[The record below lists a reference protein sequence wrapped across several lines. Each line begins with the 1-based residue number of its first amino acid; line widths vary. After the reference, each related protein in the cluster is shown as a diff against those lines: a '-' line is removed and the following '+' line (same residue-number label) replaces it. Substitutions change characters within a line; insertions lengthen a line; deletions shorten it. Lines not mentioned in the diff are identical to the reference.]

1 LNVAAVLLLLH
12 TVQPGAIAEAR
23 DLFFDVFQ
31 RLAPR
36 PHQEVPVKVVDIDDE
51 SLARLGQW
59 PWPRTDIARLASTL
73 GKAGAVSIAFD
84 MVFSEPDRT
93 SPARIAAVLRKDPNA
108 KSNYDNIAS
117 LPDHDVL
124 LGQTFARV
132 PTVAGF
138 FLTHERQRERPVQ
151 RAGFAYSGTLEKE
164 VVPAFEGAIVPLPTI
179 AAGAVGSGFETIN
192 PDRDGIIRSVPLL
205 ARIGDNVYPSL
216 SLEAL
221 RVAQGVSTIIV
232 KTTTG
237 SGELGGGQGIVQI
250 EVGSFVVDTT
260 RSGELWMYYRRSR
273 PSESIP
279 AWQILT
285 GAIPDAKLRAL
296 FSGQIV
302 FVGTSAVGLK
312 DIRATPISY
321 DEPGASV
328 HAQAVEQMILGR
340 FLTRPD
346 WADGLESF
354 LLVLFGVGLSFALP
368 GLGALRGG
376 ILALI
381 ALVGS
386 AAGSWFAFRSGGL
399 MLDPTYPAIEVA
411 LVYVACTLYAFY
423 REERARA
430 YIHRAFDRY
439 LSPELVQRI
448 ASDPGQ
454 LELGG
459 EERDMTVMFC
469 DIRGFSRISERL
481 TPPQVI
487 AFLIDFL
494 TPTSEVLL
502 EHKATI
508 DKFIG
513 DAILAFWNAPLD
525 DPDHVRNAAL
535 ASLGLAQKI
544 RELNAA
550 HHGVPGTNW
559 PGEVRIGVGIDSGP
573 CCVGNIGSAQ
583 RLNYSLIG
591 DTVNLASRIEG
602 MTKVYGVTI
611 AMGQGTA
618 SRLEGFA
625 EIEIDRVRVVGRD
638 TPERLHALLGGA
650 EVAAAEDFR
659 DLRSRQEEF
668 LRAYRAQQWD
678 EADEIIS
685 AMSPLAM
692 KFELEK
698 LLQVYR
704 NRVKAFRETPPPAGW
719 DGVFEAASK

>member
-1 LNVAAVLLLLH
+1 VAAILVLLH
-12 TVQPGAIAEAR
+12 AVQPGAIAEVR

-36 PHQEVPVKVVDIDDE
+36 PYQDVPVKVVDIDDE

-59 PWPRTDIARLASTL
+59 PWPRTDIARLARTI
-73 GKAGAVSIAFD
+73 GKAGAASIAFD

-93 SPARIAAVLRKDPNA
+93 SPARIAQVLRKDPNA
-108 KSNYDNIAS
+108 TGNYDNIAS

-124 LGQTFARV
+124 LGQTLARV
-132 PTVAGF
+132 PAVAGF
-138 FLTHERQRERPVQ
+138 FLTHERQRERPIQ
-151 RAGFAYSGTLEKE
+151 KAGFAYSGTLEKE
-164 VVPAFEGAIVPLPTI
+164 VVPSFEGAIAPLPSI
-179 AAGAVGSGFETIN
+179 ASGAAGSGFVTIN
-192 PDRDGIIRSVPLL
+192 PSRDGIIRAVPLL
-205 ARIGDNVYPSL
+205 ERVGDTVYPSL

-221 RVAQGVSTIIV
+221 RVAQGASTIVV

-237 SGELGGGQGIVQI
+237 SGEISGGLAGIAEI
-250 EVGSFVVDTT
+250 EVGNFIVPTT
-260 RSGELWMYYRRSR
+260 RTGDLWMYYRRTR
-273 PSESIP
+273 PSDSIP

-285 GAIPDAKLRAL
+285 GALSDARLRAL
-296 FSGQIV
+296 FADRIV
-302 FVGTSAVGLK
+302 FVGTSAVGLQ
-312 DIRATPISY
+312 DIRATPIS
-321 DEPGASV
+321 DHELGASV
-328 HAQAVEQMILGR
+328 HAQAVEQMYLGR

-346 WADGLESF
+346 WAGGLELF
-354 LLVLFGVGLSFALP
+354 LLVIFGAGLSFALP

-376 ILALI
+376 VLASIVLG
-381 ALVGS
+381 AS

-399 MLDPTYPAIEVA
+399 MLDPTYPAIEVIF
-411 LVYVACTLYAFY
+411 VYVASTLYAFY

-469 DIRGFSRISERL
+469 DIRGFSRISEKL

-502 EHKATI
+502 AHKATI

-535 ASLGLAQKI
+535 ASLELAQKI
-544 RELNAA
+544 KELNTA
-550 HHGVPGTNW
+550 HHGVPGTKW
-559 PGEVRIGVGIDSGP
+559 PGEVRIGVGLDSGP

-602 MTKVYGVTI
+602 LTKVYGVTI
-611 AMGQGTA
+611 AMGEGTA
-618 SRLEGFA
+618 GRLEGFA

-638 TPERLHALLGGA
+638 TPERVHALLG
-650 EVAAAEDFR
+650 AAEMAASEDFIS
-659 DLRSRQEEF
+659 LRSRQSDF

-678 EADEIIS
+678 EAEEILGAI
-685 AMSPLAM
+685 SPLAA

-698 LLQVYR
+698 LVQIYR
-704 NRVKAFRETPPPAGW
+704 SRVKAFREAPPPVDW